1 MKLIAFF
8 SLEPDMKMT
17 ELSEFVSVCEFP
29 KMDYEEVLAQLNRK
43 EWPLLEKTLRETKVD
58 IQPYLQDYVNAFQR
72 RRAADLAYDSF
83 HFDPTD
89 EETRSDNWDR
99 MNALRIQAAQA
110 KWYEDWTYRTLR
122 HLMLG
127 EDYIHA
133 D

>member
-1 MKLIAFF
+1 MA
-8 SLEPDMKMT
+8 
-17 ELSEFVSVCEFP
+17 LSEFVSVRESP
-29 KMDYEEVLAQLNRK
+29 KMEYDEVLAQVNRK
-43 EWPLLEKTLRETKVD
+43 EWPLLEKTLRESKLD
-58 IQPYLQDYVNAFQR
+58 IQSYLQDYVNAFQR

-83 HFDPTD
+83 HFDPTNS
-89 EETRSDNWDR
+89 ETSPANFDK

-133 D
+133 LE

>member
-1 MKLIAFF
+1 
-8 SLEPDMKMT
+8 MT
-17 ELSEFVSVCEFP
+17 ELSEFVSVREFP
-29 KMDYEEVLAQLNRK
+29 KMEYDDVLALLKRK
-43 EWPLLEKTLRETKVD
+43 EWPLLEKTLREAKVD

-83 HFDPTD
+83 HFDPTNSK
-89 EETRSDNWDR
+89 TSPANWDR
-99 MNALRIQAAQA
+99 MNALRIKAAQA

-133 D
+133 LE